1 MPKDENP
8 LEVMVEKLSEDL
20 VRTVEAMPEQEKP
33 FGAVELT
40 PDEQFHEYM
49 LIRDNPQAFV
59 GLIEEH
65 GMRDAV
71 AYVQEMERRI
81 EHARPGDVGG

>member
-1 MPKDENP
+1 MAKAENP
-8 LEVMVEKLSEDL
+8 LEAIVEQFSEEL
-20 VRTVEAMPEQEKP
+20 VRTVEGMPEQEKP

-40 PDEQFHEYM
+40 PDEQFREYM
-49 LIRDNPQAFV
+49 LIRENPQAFV
-59 GLIEEH
+59 GVIEEH

-81 EHARPGDVGG
+81 ENART